1 MPENQDPTRRD
12 SDLSSIHNSSEE
24 RWKFGSI
31 WALSSGTVSRSLRR
45 VRIEEQSMLN
55 RISSTV
61 NCFVLVVLM
70 LAASAARAQVPPTDK
85 NLEQGAGRSN
95 PTVTA
100 KATSERVRFTSPN
113 TVVQLRLEVYDEAGQ
128 KLLDTEQ
135 RGGNVL
141 DWHLQGGAGERVVDG
156 VYLCVLTSKNLS
168 GRLSQK
174 LGRVTVSAQSTAVR
188 PAAIA
193 ELNPRQAQTVGPVE
207 VGAAELTVMEAED
220 TPAVTVLAN
229 NGTEAQLAR
238 TRGALTFRVGD
249 FFSGNDKEQMRLT
262 EEGNLGIGTTQPKV
276 KLDVAGLIRAREGFM
291 FSDGSTLKVNEK
303 GVLTRISADGAPP
316 SSVTTTQDKIAK
328 FTDNAGTVGD
338 SVITESAG
346 KIGIGTAAP
355 GSVLDVAGNI
365 NTSTQY
371 NIGGNRVLSVGGT
384 RNLFAGV
391 SAGENNTG
399 NYNAFFGDGAGKLNA
414 GQANSFFG
422 VDSGYS
428 STGGQNSFFGNGSGY
443 RTTGGDNNS
452 FFGTVTGYFNTA
464 GDQNSF
470 FGAYAGY
477 ANTGS
482 NNSFFGYGSGV
493 SNSSGHGNVFVGSG
507 VGNNHTSGSNNTF
520 LGALSGDSNTDESNN
535 TFIGSQ
541 ATGAASITNATALG
555 FKAKVTLSNSLVL
568 GSINGANSSDT
579 NVGIGT
585 TAPLFRFHVKTGADQ
600 NLVVRPGADFSGG
613 LSGIGLQSINNG
625 NPLYQPLDLEGS
637 QVTLNVGSG
646 GNVGIGTTTP
656 GSKLVVSSNSATLP
670 PAAGIA
676 RFADADG
683 VQTTVFADSFGTNPI
698 FNVRRANG
706 TAAAP
711 SALQANQLIGVIG
724 ASGYGTSGYSGTR
737 ARVAF
742 WASENWTNAAH
753 GTYLTF
759 NTTANGAATAGG
771 AERLRIDSA
780 GNVGIGT
787 SSPNARL
794 QVNGGNIYIPNPN
807 SLIITSPNGT
817 CWFITVA
824 DTGALSTFSVSCP

>member
-1 MPENQDPTRRD
+1 MPNHISR
-12 SDLSSIHNSSEE
+12 
-24 RWKFGSI
+24 
-31 WALSSGTVSRSLRR
+31 TVS
-45 VRIEEQSMLN
+45 
-55 RISSTV
+55 
-61 NCFVLVVLM
+61 CFVLVVLM
-70 LAASAARAQVPPTDK
+70 LAASAARAQVSPTD
-85 NLEQGAGRSN
+85 NNVEQSAVRSN

-100 KATSERVRFTSPN
+100 RATAERVRFTSPN

-135 RGGNVL
+135 RGGNVI
-141 DWHLQGGAGERVVDG
+141 DWHLQGGGGERVADG

-174 LGRVTVSAQSTAVR
+174 LGRVTVSGQSTAVH

-207 VGAAELTVMEAED
+207 AGAAELTVMDAEEA
-220 TPAVTVLAN
+220 PAVTVLAN
-229 NGTEAQLAR
+229 NGNEAQLAR

-249 FFSGNDKEQMRLT
+249 FFSGNDTEQMRLS
-262 EEGNLGIGTTQPKV
+262 EEGNLGIGTTVPKV

-303 GVLTRISADGAPP
+303 GVLTRTNADGTAP
-316 SSVTTTQDKIAK
+316 STVTTTQDKIAK

-338 SVITESAG
+338 SVMTESAG
-346 KIGIGTAAP
+346 NIGIGTAAP

-384 RNLFAGV
+384 RNLFAGA

-399 NYNAFFGDGAGKLNA
+399 NYNAFFGDWAGKYNT
-414 GQANSFFG
+414 GQDNSFFG
-422 VDSGYS
+422 VDSGIS
-428 STGGQNSFFGNGSGY
+428 NTGGQNSFFGTGSGY
-443 RTTGGDNNS
+443 HNTSGDFNAIFGAPAGYLNTTG
-452 FFGTVTGYFNTA
+452 A
-464 GDQNSF
+464 LNSF
-470 FGAYAGY
+470 FGAYSGY
-477 ANTGS
+477 ANNGN
-482 NNSFFGYGSGV
+482 NNSFFGY
-493 SNSSGHGNVFVGSG
+493 SSGGSNTSGGGNAFFGYRA
-507 VGNNHTSGSNNTF
+507 GNNNTGGENNTF
-520 LGALSGDSNTDESNN
+520 LGANSGLSNTNESNN
-535 TFIGSQ
+535 TFIGNQ
-541 ATGAASITNATALG
+541 ATGASGITNATAIG
-555 FKAKVTLSNSLVL
+555 FKATVTQSNSLVL
-568 GSINGANSSDT
+568 GSITAVNPQSPDT
-579 NVGIGT
+579 KVGIGT
-585 TAPLFRFHVKTGADQ
+585 TAPLFRLHVRTGADQ
-600 NLVVRPGADFSGG
+600 NLVVRPADFFGG
-613 LSGIGLQSINNG
+613 LAGIGLQSINNG
-625 NPLYQPLDLEGS
+625 NTLNQPLDLEGS

-656 GSKLVVSSNSATLP
+656 DSKLVVSSNTATLP
-670 PAAGIA
+670 AAVSIA

-683 VQTTVFADSFGTNPI
+683 VQTAVFADAFGTNPL

-711 SALQANQLIGVIG
+711 TPLQANQIIGVIG
-724 ASGYGTSGYSGTR
+724 ASGYGGSAYVGTR

-742 WASENWTNAAH
+742 WASENWTNTAN

-759 NTTANGAATAGG
+759 NTTGNGTATPGG
-771 AERLRIDSA
+771 AERVRIDSV

-817 CWFITVA
+817 CWFITVGN
-824 DTGALSTFSVSCP
+824 TGALSTFSVTCP